1 MKRLLYIH
9 KSIGLFS
16 NGVH

>member
-9 KSIGLFS
+9 KSIGIFS